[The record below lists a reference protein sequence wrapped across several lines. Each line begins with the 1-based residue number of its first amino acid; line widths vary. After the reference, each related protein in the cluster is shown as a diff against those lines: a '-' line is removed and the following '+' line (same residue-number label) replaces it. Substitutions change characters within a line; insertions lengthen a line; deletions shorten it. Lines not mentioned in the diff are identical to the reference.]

1 MICKYIKI
9 CIALIIN
16 SSIYLS
22 IYIYKRDEND
32 IHVKRIQILIGKIR
46 KNH

>member
-16 SSIYLS
+16 SSIY